1 MKTIALIALVALTG
15 CATPNAAERVE
26 RMPPAAAM
34 VHSMPLSAQED
45 PTLGGLFRGYADAA
59 RQYRGCVDRQ
69 RELQDWVAGSSCVK
83 R

>member
-1 MKTIALIALVALTG
+1 
-15 CATPNAAERVE
+15 
-26 RMPPAAAM
+26 MPPAAAM